1 MHVTERPA
9 IGYVVRRFPKISE
22 TFILNEIL
30 AMESRGHRIEIF
42 SLLTT
47 RDSRFHCDLGKLK
60 ANVHYVPDIFS
71 LRTLLR
77 YNTRSA
83 RRNGSRY
90 YRVLGKVL
98 RTGNPVLFWRF
109 LQSGYI
115 ADRAQ
120 CLKLN
125 HIHAHFANRS
135 TSAASLASE
144 ILGIPYSFTAH
155 AVDIYKQDVKPEIL
169 SRKIEAA
176 RCVVTVSEANKAF
189 LEAHAN
195 GSSEKIV
202 RIYNGIDV
210 NRFKPAAAP
219 PAKPFTILAV
229 ARLVEKK
236 GLNDLIEACHCLRE
250 RGLIFRCWIIG
261 KGKLRRPLQ
270 ALIRKRELGDT
281 VKLLGAHSQDAVL
294 ERYRRSHLFVLP
306 CIVGSD
312 GNRDG
317 LPVSIVEALSCGLPV
332 VTTAVTGIP
341 EVVQDLHNGLIV
353 PEHNPQSLADSVQKL
368 ILDEALYRQL
378 KQNARSSV
386 VDRFDR
392 NRTIDE
398 LSTAITREV
407 A

>member
-1 MHVTERPA
+1 VSATEGPA
-9 IGYVVRRFPKISE
+9 IGYIVRRFPKISE

-30 AMESRGHRIEIF
+30 AMEARGHRIEIF
-42 SLLTT
+42 SLLTS
-47 RDSRFHCDLGKLK
+47 RDSRFHGDLGKLK
-60 ANVHYVPDIFS
+60 ASVHYVPDISS
-71 LRTLLR
+71 LSTLLR
-77 YNTRSA
+77 YNKRAA
-83 RRNGSRY
+83 RRNRGRY
-90 YRVLGKVL
+90 YRALGKVL

-120 CLKLN
+120 GLKLN

-144 ILGIPYSFTAH
+144 ILAIPYSFTAH

-176 RCVVTVSEANKAF
+176 RCVVTVSEANKQF
-189 LEAHAN
+189 LEEHAN
-195 GSSEKIV
+195 GASDKIL

-210 NRFKPAAAP
+210 NRFKPGTAAP
-219 PAKPFTILAV
+219 AGPFTILAV

-236 GLNDLIEACHCLRE
+236 GLDDLIEACHYLRD
-250 RGLIFRCWIIG
+250 RGLSFQCWIIG

-270 ALIRKRELGDT
+270 ALIKKRNLGDS
-281 VKLLGAHSQDAVL
+281 VKLLGAHSQDGVL
-294 ERYRRSHLFVLP
+294 ERYRRAHLFVLP

-341 EVVQDLHNGLIV
+341 EVVQDLHNGMIV
-353 PEHNPQSLADSVQKL
+353 PEHNPKALAGSLQKL
-368 ILDEALYRQL
+368 IVDEGLYKQL

-386 VDRFDR
+386 VDRFDKD
-392 NRTIDE
+392 RTIDE
-398 LSTAITREV
+398 FSAAITREV

>member
-1 MHVTERPA
+1 MPATERPA
-9 IGYVVRRFPKISE
+9 IGYIVRRFPKISE

-30 AMESRGHRIEIF
+30 AMEARGHRIEIF
-42 SLLTT
+42 SLLTS
-47 RDSRFHCDLGKLK
+47 RDSRFHGDLGKLK
-60 ANVHYVPDIFS
+60 ASVHYVPEIFDFD
-71 LRTLLR
+71 TLLR
-77 YNTRSA
+77 YNKRAA
-83 RRNGSRY
+83 RRNRGRY
-90 YRVLGKVL
+90 FRALGRVL
-98 RTGNPVLFWRF
+98 RTGNPALYWRL

-120 CLKLN
+120 GLKLN

-135 TSAASLASE
+135 TSVASLTSE

-155 AVDIYKQDVKPEIL
+155 AVDIYKQDVKPAIL

-210 NRFKPAAAP
+210 HRFKPAAAP
-219 PAKPFTILAV
+219 PAEPFTILAV

-236 GLNDLIEACHCLRE
+236 GLDDLIEACHYLRE
-250 RGLIFRCWIIG
+250 RGLSIQCWIIG
-261 KGKLRRPLQ
+261 KGKMRRPLQ
-270 ALIRKRELGDT
+270 ALIKKQKLGDT
-281 VKLLGAHSQDAVL
+281 VKLLGAHSQDEVL
-294 ERYRRSHLFVLP
+294 ERYRKSHLFVLP

-341 EVVQDLHNGLIV
+341 EVVQHQHNGLIV
-353 PEHNPQSLADSVQKL
+353 PEHDPKSLADSIQTL
-368 ILDEALYRQL
+368 IADEGLYKQL
-378 KQNARSSV
+378 KQNARLSV
-386 VDRFDR
+386 VDRFDKDK
-392 NRTIDE
+392 TIDE
-398 LSTAITREV
+398 LSAVITREV